1 MVTTTSYGGAIPQL
15 TRWGLSPDADLAYR
29 ALTMSGSATPSEL
42 ARSLGMPGARVRSA
56 LDELASAGAARPG
69 TARHE
74 PGRAWTPVPVGQ
86 VLTAVRRRRHR
97 VTSDAERWRGY
108 VATLS
113 GAGLSRLRG
122 AAVRRWPTRAATRQ
136 RVAELTVAE
145 RHEHLTVNT
154 EWVFDSE
161 AMAAALPLDRSIIA
175 RGIKLRMIGHPPAD
189 GDRSSWYAAQLGDI
203 GGLFRQADELPC
215 KMMIFDRRVAV
226 VPVNPLDLE
235 AGYVEIGEPAV
246 VAGLCGAFER
256 LWHTAVDPCRTG
268 VAPLTLT
275 VRERELVELLAAG
288 HTDHAAAARLRVS
301 PRTVSYTLRALSD
314 RLGVENRFQ
323 LGLALGAAG
332 AVSVPPAA
340 APPAVP
346 PTAAPPGA
354 VPPATPPATPAGED
368 PHENGEE

>member
-1 MVTTTSYGGAIPQL
+1 MAGPVTQPV
-15 TRWGLSPDADLAYR
+15 LAH
-29 ALTMSGSATPSEL
+29 
-42 ARSLGMPGARVRSA
+42 SLGMSRARVRAA
-56 LDELASAGAARPG
+56 LDELAGAGAARP
-69 TARHE
+69 E
-74 PGRAWTPVPVGQ
+74 PTRSPAGRLWSPVPPHQ
-86 VLTAVRRRRHR
+86 VLARLRRRRYR
-97 VTSDAERWRGY
+97 LPSDAERWRGH

-136 RVAELTVAE
+136 RVAELTAAE
-145 RHEHLTVNT
+145 RYEHLTVNT

-215 KMMIFDRRVAV
+215 KMIIFDRRVAV
-226 VPVNPLDLE
+226 VPANPLDLE

-256 LWHTAVDPCRTG
+256 LWHTALDPCRTG
-268 VAPLTLT
+268 VVPVTLT
-275 VRERELVELLAAG
+275 VRERALVELLAAG
-288 HTDHAAAARLRVS
+288 HTDHAAAARMRVS

-332 AVSVPPAA
+332 AVSAPSGAA
-340 APPAVP
+340 
-346 PTAAPPGA
+346 
-354 VPPATPPATPAGED
+354 PAGED
-368 PHENGEE
+368 AYENGGEK